1 VREARVLTGFIL
13 VAFLCVLVTFGFTKL
28 RRKMGMGVTNRTW
41 GITFVVT
48 ALVIL
53 GLWATGHK

>member
-1 VREARVLTGFIL
+1 MLTGFIL
-13 VAFLCVLVTFGFTKL
+13 VAFLAVLVTFVFTKL

-48 ALVIL
+48 ALIIL
-53 GLWATGHK
+53 ALWATGHK